1 MKKITISIIVLV
13 MLVLA
18 VPASAARE
26 LPAVGERINIFYSGS
41 QEFPAN
47 TPFHVRHGWVV
58 NFSESPAIGV
68 YDFILEVDGEP
79 VPHGLRY
86 IQPDR
91 DSDTVQVLRIYN
103 FPDGMSGVHT
113 FTGFW
118 YLPCYAGDDPESCE
132 QPNKPVLSRT
142 SEVVVTFTP

>member
-1 MKKITISIIVLV
+1 MKKITITILVLV

-18 VPASAARE
+18 TPASAARE
-26 LPAVGERINIFYSGS
+26 IPSVGDRINIFNSGS

-47 TPFHVRHGWVV
+47 TPFHIRHGWTID
-58 NFSESPAIGV
+58 FSESQAIGA
-68 YDFILEVDGEP
+68 YDFILMVDGEP
-79 VPHGLRY
+79 VEHGLRY
-86 IQPDR
+86 AQPKPDG
-91 DSDTVQVLRIYN
+91 TVLRIYN
-103 FPDGMSGVHT
+103 FADGMSGEHT

-118 YLPCYAGDDPESCE
+118 YVPCYAGPDPDNCQ